1 MLIVFDLN
9 HITCLKKE
17 VTPAK
22 NILCVCKYIHL
33 FDTRTTAATPTKTAV
48 PPG

>member
-9 HITCLKKE
+9 HIICLKKE

-22 NILCVCKYIHL
+22 NILRWCKYIHF
-33 FDTRTTAATPTKTAV
+33 FDTRTTHAIPRKTAV